1 MANEFK
7 HKDPGAE
14 LTSAEYI
21 ASSGCGHIFACQATG
36 DIAYASSA
44 TVLSKLGKGAAGT
57 ILNMGGSCIPAWT
70 ATPTIGSTSWCNA
83 GHAHAASNSGG
94 TVCANVL
101 AGTTLKSCVVT
112 SSLTSVGTLGALT
125 VDDVAING
133 KVVTMTGSACD
144 TIVMTAATNGAFS
157 LVTTDTAAAA
167 ANIVIT
173 ADGTVD
179 VNSAGLLTLDSGAA
193 INIEPAACSA
203 ILLDGT
209 ISIDAGVVTGAT
221 SITSTAFVGTI
232 DGVVGGNTPAAITG
246 TTLSVDNFTLNGTEL
261 DLSSGDFAL
270 DVAGDV
276 EINADGG
283 CINFKDA
290 SLALAAIVNTS
301 CVGELRIHEAAN
313 YVGFKAPALSGNQT
327 WTLPAAVACCACD
340 VLTCNGSGVLSWAT
354 AGGGAVS
361 AVANGSNNRVSTFSS
376 STALN
381 GEANLTFTGSLLTLA
396 GNLELTTTDGA
407 TKFIRTISCTTG
419 LIAPFV
425 ITPTSTGNAADT
437 FGSAI
442 QFNIADCGVG
452 ATRLGVF
459 GIARNGADNSG
470 KYIFNVDNAGTQG
483 TEMTIC
489 SSSVSLE
496 NNTLLNVGA
505 SGNDWC
511 TRTLTHS
518 GDSGGNAT
526 ILLQNPSTASGRKA
540 FLRMVVQSSA
550 GAAADPEISF
560 ETCGGTSWQ
569 VGIDNSNSDIF
580 TIGNTGDIG
589 YADAMRITTGEVTTF
604 QCQGADF
611 DWWCPECG
619 YASGIYRSHC
629 PRCQAGLEWHCDN
642 LPMKQLSSIET
653 RVKAEQ
659 HLSRLGVLEL
669 SCNEDGTP
677 WRGMNIVNG
686 IRYSWGMARQNHDQI
701 NRDYECVNERL
712 KRLEAQVW
720 R

>member
-7 HKDPGAE
+7 HKDPGGE
-14 LTSAEYI
+14 LTQAEFI
-21 ASSGCGHIFACQATG
+21 AACGDGHIFACQATG
-36 DIAYASSA
+36 DIVYASST
-44 TVLSKLGKGAAGT
+44 TVLSKLAKAAAGT

-101 AGTTLKSCVVT
+101 AGTTLKSCVVS
-112 SSLTSVGTLGALT
+112 SSLTSVGTLTALT
-125 VDDVAING
+125 VDDVAVNG

-144 TIVMTAATNGAFS
+144 TIVMTAAANGAFS

-193 INIEPAACSA
+193 INIEPAACSV

-246 TTLSVDNFTLNGTEL
+246 TTLTVDNFTLNGTEL

-313 YVGFKAPALSGNQT
+313 YVGFKAPALSANQT

-354 AGGGAVS
+354 AGGGGGACAIQMNDNVNI
-361 AVANGSNNRVSTFSS
+361 AYG
-376 STALN
+376 
-381 GEANLTFTGSLLTLA
+381 TGS
-396 GNLELTTTDGA
+396 DS
-407 TKFIRTISCTTG
+407 TISYDGTNT
-419 LIAPFV
+419 IWRPQAV
-425 ITPTSTGNAADT
+425 
-437 FGSAI
+437 GSGHLKI
-442 QFNIADCGVG
+442 QEAHGGSDQ
-452 ATRLGVF
+452 ATLFIESYKASASALHGGRLGL
-459 GIARNGADNSG
+459 A
-470 KYIFNVDNAGTQG
+470 
-483 TEMTIC
+483 
-489 SSSVSLE
+489 
-496 NNTLLNVGA
+496 
-505 SGNDWC
+505 
-511 TRTLTHS
+511 HS
-518 GDSGGNAT
+518 GNAT
-526 ILLQNPSTASGRKA
+526 IGSHTITGCGYNLGLVDFMGSDG
-540 FLRMVVQSSA
+540 
-550 GAAADPEISF
+550 DSF
-560 ETCGGTSWQ
+560 E
-569 VGIDNSNSDIF
+569 VGARIR
-580 TIGNTGDIG
+580 
-589 YADAMRITTGEVTTF
+589 ADAMEDWSCSQRGSTLSFFTNASGDNNLNNRMKI
-604 QCQGADF
+604 DF
-611 DWWCPECG
+611 DG
-619 YASGIYRSHC
+619 GIFMYSMLNAGASTDVNRNG
-629 PRCQAGLEWHCDN
+629 
-642 LPMKQLSSIET
+642 
-653 RVKAEQ
+653 
-659 HLSRLGVLEL
+659 
-669 SCNEDGTP
+669 CNELHTVSSSAEFKRD
-677 WRGMNIVNG
+677 IVP
-686 IRYSWGMARQNHDQI
+686 MARIDSSVLQQFQMKDWVWDENSGNAGDEDFGLI
-701 NRDYECVNERL
+701 VECVYPIAPEVVNLRSDFIQVTSADGSISSERVPDTERPYSFRTQPL
-712 KRLEAQVW
+712 LMLAIAEIQRLDKRLVAIGG
-720 R
+720 